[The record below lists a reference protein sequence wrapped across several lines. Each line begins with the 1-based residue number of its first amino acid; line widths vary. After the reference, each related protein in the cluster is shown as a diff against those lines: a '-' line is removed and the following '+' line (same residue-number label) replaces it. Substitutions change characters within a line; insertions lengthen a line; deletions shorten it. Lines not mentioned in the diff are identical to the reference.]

1 MKNRLALAAL
11 PLVLIAL
18 ALPAKA
24 SGAAEN
30 PPVVNVWPDK
40 APDESRAQKPES
52 SAASGGV
59 TRISDVFVPTLT
71 VYHAPKGKD
80 TGASVVICPG
90 GGYSI
95 LAWDLEG
102 TEVAQWL
109 NSIGVTGIILKY
121 RCPEKRTDEVE
132 HFPPLEDAQRAL
144 SLVRSK
150 AKEWDLDPNRV
161 GMLGFSAGGNL
172 TALACTNFE
181 RRAYQPIDEIDRI
194 NCRPDFGVLVYPA
207 WLNVEG
213 KNELKPE
220 FPVTKQTPPMFLV
233 HADNDK
239 ISAAGSALMYLALKH
254 AGVPAEL
261 HIYAKGGHG
270 FGLRPTSNP
279 SSTWPARCEAWLRS
293 QGLIAGKDK

>member
-1 MKNRLALAAL
+1 MKLQSRFAVLSMLALA
-11 PLVLIAL
+11 I

-24 SGAAEN
+24 LRAEAT
-30 PPVVNVWPDK
+30 PVLNVWPDK
-40 APDESRAQKPES
+40 APDETRPQKPEES
-52 SAASGGV
+52 KTSGNV
-59 TRISDVFVPTLT
+59 TRTGNVFVPTLT
-71 VYHAPKGKD
+71 VYHAPKDND
-80 TGASVVICPG
+80 TGASVIICPG

-109 NSIGVTGIILKY
+109 NSIGVSGIILKY
-121 RCPEKRTDEVE
+121 RVPEKRSDEVE
-132 HFPPLEDAQRAL
+132 HFPPLEDAQRAI

-150 AKEWDLDPNRV
+150 AKEWDLDPNRI

-172 TALACTNFE
+172 TALACTNYE
-181 RRAYQPIDEIDRI
+181 HRAYPPLDDVDKVS
-194 NCRPDFGVLVYPA
+194 CRPDFGVLVYPA
-207 WLNVEG
+207 WLDADG

-220 FPVTKQTPPMFLV
+220 FPITKQTPPMFLV

-261 HIYAKGGHG
+261 HVYAKGGHG
-270 FGLRPTSNP
+270 FGLRKTDNP
-279 SSTWPARCEAWLRS
+279 CSTWPQRCEAWMRS
-293 QGLIAGKDK
+293 QAIVPGK